1 MFQSRVSRKLL
12 LALVGA
18 GLFALGGCSS
28 QPKTTATNQPAKA
41 TPVKK
46 ATSVKKAPAP
56 TPKPKADPPKV
67 VPVSAKATQPTG
79 QVITVPKGTEITA
92 TLDQTL
98 ASGKN
103 HKGDSFVA
111 SLSSPLKVD
120 GKTVLPKGA
129 HITGKVVT
137 VKKHELK
144 VALASVLIHGK
155 SYDLETNSL
164 RPSDKVKTASAK
176 NKEKADKKIDN
187 SKLPVNS
194 QLTFKLSKPVTV
206 PVKG

>member
-12 LALVGA
+12 VALVGA
-18 GLFALGGCSS
+18 ALLAMGGCSS
-28 QPKTTATNQPAKA
+28 QPKTTTTNQPAKA

-46 ATSVKKAPAP
+46 ATSVKKAPAAA
-56 TPKPKADPPKV
+56 PKPKADPPKV

-79 QVITVPKGTEITA
+79 QVITVPKGTQLTA

-98 ASGKN
+98 ASDKN

-144 VALASVLIHGK
+144 VALASVVIHGK
-155 SYDLETNSL
+155 SYDLATNSL
-164 RPSDKVKTASAK
+164 RPSDKVKTASARS
-176 NKEKADKKIDN
+176 KEKANQKIDN
-187 SKLPVNS
+187 SKLAVHS
-194 QLTFKLSKPVTV
+194 QLTFKLSKSVTV

>member
-18 GLFALGGCSS
+18 GLPALGGCSS

-46 ATSVKKAPAP
+46 ATSVKKAPTPA
-56 TPKPKADPPKV
+56 PKPKADPPKV

-79 QVITVPKGTEITA
+79 HLITVPKGTQINA

-98 ASGKN
+98 ACDKN

-111 SLSSPLKVD
+111 SLSSPVKVD
-120 GKTVLPKGA
+120 GTTVLPKGA

-144 VALASVLIHGK
+144 VALASVVIHGK

-176 NKEKADKKIDN
+176 SKGKADQKIDN
-187 SKLPVNS
+187 SKLAANS
-194 QLTFKLSKPVTV
+194 QLTFKLSKSVIV